1 MVNTRVGMMGLVCS
15 GSIIGD
21 AQTEVIGQSHKVT
34 GTGQS
39 PGILAEGRMNTHVKE
54 VKREQCGGHLGR
66 GKLHPG
72 NMQVASKAKG
82 CHHCSSD
89 LLPFL
94 SPGWS
99 PGMQV
104 MNSQMFS

>member
-1 MVNTRVGMMGLVCS
+1 
-15 GSIIGD
+15 
-21 AQTEVIGQSHKVT
+21 
-34 GTGQS
+34 
-39 PGILAEGRMNTHVKE
+39 MNTHVKE

-72 NMQVASKAKG
+72 NKQVASKAKG

-99 PGMQV
+99 PGM
-104 MNSQMFS
+104 